1 MPKDKRFQFRFEVS
15 ESAGKDEAEIMLYSQ
30 IVSHKWSK
38 DDDSEITAAE
48 FDKALKQAKAAGRDR
63 LRLRINS
70 PGGSVSQAVA
80 MKTMVENGGFSEV
93 NIDIEGLCASAA
105 TFFLCVPGAH
115 VRIASGSE
123 VMIHNPSC
131 MEWGTAEDLEK
142 TARRMRAMEK
152 EQHGWY
158 AARTG
163 KTEEEIKAMM
173 DATTWMTA
181 SEAVKQGFCDE
192 VMETAEAAACLD
204 ADSWALMRE
213 CYEKVPEAPKKQVS
227 TGKPAEHTK
236 DKGQEG
242 KKMDLENMTAE
253 QLKEQAPRLYEA
265 AMQEGRKAGIADERD
280 RMQAIDEL
288 TDEGYEDLA
297 RKAKNEG
304 WTESAFLK
312 ELRKTKADRKK
323 EFLKERKGETGAAE
337 QVLGGSQGDQDGNA
351 EEEMKKFRKEAKEM
365 AEELTGSASGGMF

>member
-1 MPKDKRFQFRFEVS
+1 MPKDKRFQFRFDVS

-30 IVSHKWSK
+30 IVSYKWSK

-236 DKGQEG
+236 EGLEG
-242 KKMDLENMTAE
+242 KNMDIENMTAE

-297 RKAKNEG
+297 QKAKNEG

-312 ELRKTKADRKK
+312 ELRKAKADRKK

-365 AEELTGSASGGMF
+365 AEELTGASSGGMC